1 MFSWHC
7 NTEYCTHKKTS
18 VRDMGQKLQWTP
30 VKSME
35 CQPRYL
41 FCYWLVCM
49 CCLYNVIYKQIRNRD
64 GDLLQ
69 NAKETAQEGNTDAIS
84 AMKIIGKIYLQN
96 REVSSQ
102 VAVHR
107 VCSLHLKQCT
117 RDVVFIPSGSTCSIY
132 KMSLPISVIKSRF
145 RKGDGNDEKIW
156 MVSIHEKYYARPN
169 LSIFNDIFLAEFASK
184 FFILPNSQHPKSSE
198 LSPVYQLQN
207 NLGYVKWRKENK
219 AAVIKYQTFS
229 SEKTLRTI
237 ICLYY
242 NSSCHIENQWLYH
255 QV

>member
-1 MFSWHC
+1 
-7 NTEYCTHKKTS
+7 
-18 VRDMGQKLQWTP
+18 
-30 VKSME
+30 
-35 CQPRYL
+35 
-41 FCYWLVCM
+41 M

-69 NAKETAQEGNTDAIS
+69 NAKEKAQEGNTDAIS

-96 REVSSQ
+96 HEVSSQ
-102 VAVHR
+102 VAVYR

-169 LSIFNDIFLAEFASK
+169 ISIFNDIFLAEFASK
-184 FFILPNSQHPKSSE
+184 FFIL

-237 ICLYY
+237 ICL
-242 NSSCHIENQWLYH
+242 
-255 QV
+255 